1 MTVVGLL
8 ISLLAAFLVPLERA
22 EAVEC
27 DDVKVVVQNACR
39 DELGIGQYPHL
50 PRSLQRIRTS
60 NVSKSSQ
67 C

>member
-1 MTVVGLL
+1 MTVLGLS

-27 DDVKVVVQNACR
+27 DDVKVMVQNACR

-50 PRSLQRIRTS
+50 PHFSRSLRY
-60 NVSKSSQ
+60 
-67 C
+67 